1 MSLWNKL
8 LGYPESV
15 EGFDLGNYD
24 PNKVS
29 RKEIKK
35 TLESIGGVEVSF
47 HSANSVRA
55 MVVKPGA
62 RDIDDVLDTILA
74 ESKKIGVNFLDY
86 R

>member
-47 HSANSVRA
+47 SGVNRVRA
-55 MVVKPGA
+55 MVVDPGE
-62 RDIDDVLDTILA
+62 RDIDNVLDTIKA